1 MRTEQVA
8 LIPRCQECRKLWL
21 PDDAERWQAHWIDEG
36 PEDRLLFHC
45 ETCAEREF
53 GTSRPDTVNGRRA
66 WFHTRQTPCMAREI
80 PWNRRRRGRNEWS
93 TSFGGAPTLVMVPA
107 KRSS

>member
-53 GTSRPDTVNGRRA
+53 
-66 WFHTRQTPCMAREI
+66 
-80 PWNRRRRGRNEWS
+80 S
-93 TSFGGAPTLVMVPA
+93 T
-107 KRSS
+107 